1 MVAIR
6 QDPGPAIHT
15 MNFPNKIRTK
25 AEAKRLAAEIFPSAS
40 IALAAL
46 LAEKPDCLWP
56 RQYLRHPTSDML
68 RAVFAWL
75 LARDTQVYKRAQFGL
90 FYSLAERLIDQVDA
104 NACAKTHE
112 IYTESRDRE
121 ARGRLTAGRMGGD
134 GEGI

>member
-1 MVAIR
+1 
-6 QDPGPAIHT
+6 

-25 AEAKRLAAEIFPSAS
+25 AEAKRLAAEIFPTAG

-46 LAEKPDCLWP
+46 RLAKPDCLWP
-56 RQYLRHPTSDML
+56 RHYLRYPTSDML

-75 LARDTQVYKRAQFGL
+75 LARDTQVYKRARFDL

-121 ARGRLTAGRMGGD
+121 ARDRLTAGRVDGD

>member
-1 MVAIR
+1 
-6 QDPGPAIHT
+6 

-25 AEAKRLAAEIFPSAS
+25 AEAKRLAAEVIPGAS
-40 IALAAL
+40 SALAAL

-56 RQYLRHPTSDML
+56 RHYLRYPTSDIL

-75 LARDTQVYKRAQFGL
+75 LARDTQIYKRARFDL

-112 IYTESRDRE
+112 FYTESRDRE
-121 ARGRLTAGRMGGD
+121 ERGRLTTGRMGGD